1 MTSSVTISPDH
12 STPSAQD
19 YRAKAAAV
27 ATLTG
32 SASDAEWRASSPC
45 EGWSAADVLEHM
57 ISTQRDFLT
66 GQDLDPGVSDAEAGL
81 SEVWG
86 RHTAHVA
93 GLLDDAQIADHQYDG
108 YFGPTTIGETIAQ
121 FYGWDMLVHRWDI
134 AQAMGRDAALSETEL
149 DEIGSGL
156 AGFDEAL
163 YAPGI
168 CKLALDVDP
177 DAPKLV
183 KVMALLGRNAS

>member
-1 MTSSVTISPDH
+1 
-12 STPSAQD
+12 
-19 YRAKAAAV
+19 
-27 ATLTG
+27 
-32 SASDAEWRASSPC
+32 
-45 EGWSAADVLEHM
+45 
-57 ISTQRDFLT
+57 
-66 GQDLDPGVSDAEAGL
+66 
-81 SEVWG
+81 
-86 RHTAHVA
+86 
-93 GLLDDAQIADHQYDG
+93 ADHQYDG